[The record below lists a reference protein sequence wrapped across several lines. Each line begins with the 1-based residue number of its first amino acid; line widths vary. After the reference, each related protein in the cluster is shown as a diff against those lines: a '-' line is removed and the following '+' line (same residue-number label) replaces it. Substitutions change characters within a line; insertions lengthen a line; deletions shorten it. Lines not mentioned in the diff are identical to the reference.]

1 MNNEKARLINKQKD
15 YEEAIKLKNKKEG
28 SFFKFL
34 RSKEQKDYKKEQ
46 AKIAERLIKAGPI
59 DQAEIKTIEF
69 QIEKS
74 QEQLKA
80 TSHLSAKYHSVDA
93 CEKMIEYFDDERVDT
108 LKEALNIYENE
119 KRHNDSINEMR
130 KHEAAQ
136 KKRHNEELARL
147 KKLQKSIKDD

>member
-80 TSHLSAKYHSVDA
+80 TSHLSA
-93 CEKMIEYFDDERVDT
+93 
-108 LKEALNIYENE
+108 
-119 KRHNDSINEMR
+119 
-130 KHEAAQ
+130 
-136 KKRHNEELARL
+136 
-147 KKLQKSIKDD
+147 